1 MEKPKLTKEESEL
14 YLKIIERG
22 TMDDM
27 FDLGYAIG
35 RARLA
40 AENLESLGLSI
51 K

>member
-1 MEKPKLTKEESEL
+1 MEKLKLTKEEREL

-27 FDLGYAIG
+27 LDLGYAIG

-40 AENLESLGLSI
+40 AESLERLDRL
-51 K
+51 